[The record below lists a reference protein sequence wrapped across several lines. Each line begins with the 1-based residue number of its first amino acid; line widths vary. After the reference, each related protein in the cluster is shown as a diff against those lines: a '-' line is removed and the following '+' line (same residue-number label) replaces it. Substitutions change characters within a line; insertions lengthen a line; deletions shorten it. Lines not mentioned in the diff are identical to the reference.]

1 MFLKIY
7 CRRFLMWHDETKA
20 EYLHKN
26 RHNPEYQKI
35 INEISRPGYEFI
47 AEYDSPRVIKTHLS
61 FSLMPPSVWSN
72 KAKVIYVA
80 RNPKDVAIS
89 YYYLCRA
96 VQPIGFVN
104 DFAHFWNYFENGTC

>member
-1 MFLKIY
+1 
-7 CRRFLMWHDETKA
+7 MWDDETKA
-20 EYLHKN
+20 EYLHKH
-26 RHNPEYQKI
+26 RHNPTYQDI

-47 AEYDSPRVIKTHLS
+47 AKYDSPRVIKTHLPL
-61 FSLMPPSVWSN
+61 SLLPASVRSQ
-72 KAKVIYVA
+72 KAKIIYVA

-104 DFAHFWNYFENGTC
+104 DFARFWHYFENGASTCTVGTHRVN